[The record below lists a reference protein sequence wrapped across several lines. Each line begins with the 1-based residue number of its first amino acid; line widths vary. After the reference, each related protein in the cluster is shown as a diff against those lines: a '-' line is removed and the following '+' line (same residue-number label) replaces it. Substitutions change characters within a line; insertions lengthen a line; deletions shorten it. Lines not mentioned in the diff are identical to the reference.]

1 MEKLKEILQ
10 IKAVKGI
17 IIGIVSMLVL
27 AFLGYMIILYGGKLV
42 VKEEDFYL
50 PSTTTIETVDGEIV
64 GELFD
69 ERRYLVSIDEIPEHV
84 LESFVAIE
92 DRRFYSHSG
101 VDFRSVFRAVYRDIV
116 ARSKVEGA
124 STITQQLAKNLFLE
138 NDKTWMRKTKEVMA
152 AIYLEREFSKREILE
167 LYLNK
172 IYFGNGL
179 HGIEAASRHFFSK
192 SVKDLTI
199 SEGALLAGL
208 VQAPNYY
215 FPENHPERALERRN
229 IVLRS
234 MERNEVITMEKRIEE
249 EGKSLGLEIEERK
262 NQPWN
267 DSYLDL
273 VTKEVR
279 EKNNL
284 SMEQLRHG
292 GYRIIVHLN
301 EEFQKIAYEKFQ
313 EDHYFPGNTEGVEG
327 AFIMMDEKTGRVV
340 SSLGGRDYSFGN
352 LNRATVKRQPG
363 STIKPLVVYGPAMMK
378 DGYHPYTMLPDE
390 AFDYDGYVV
399 SNVDGKYSGLVS
411 MYDAIVQSKNA
422 PTVWLFNEIGSKESK
437 SYLEKMNISIS
448 DEGLPVAL
456 GGLTEGMTPIDM
468 VKGFSSFGN
477 DGKSVEPYLVERIIN
492 RESENIYEAK
502 TLQYE
507 VFTPQVAWYMTEILQ
522 RAVSEGTGKAGEYSK
537 ALAGKTGTTEHPR
550 VEGKIKDA
558 WFVGYTPKYV
568 SALWMGYDVSDEDH
582 YLTGGSS
589 YPTELTKAIFSEM
602 DKEVSLGDEFV
613 KPEYVQS
620 LPEPIKLEEVNDL
633 KVSYTFGGFPFIKG
647 KLTWESENENR
658 VIYHIYEQTEDGSK
672 LIGETPGSNREYIID
687 KVPLLKRGRYYIVPF
702 DPNTNQEGLPSD
714 IVELSL

>member
-1 MEKLKEILQ
+1 
-10 IKAVKGI
+10 
-17 IIGIVSMLVL
+17 
-27 AFLGYMIILYGGKLV
+27 
-42 VKEEDFYL
+42 
-50 PSTTTIETVDGEIV
+50 VDGEIV

-313 EDHYFPGNTEGVEG
+313 EDHYFPGNTE
-327 AFIMMDEKTGRVV
+327 
-340 SSLGGRDYSFGN
+340 
-352 LNRATVKRQPG
+352 
-363 STIKPLVVYGPAMMK
+363 
-378 DGYHPYTMLPDE
+378 
-390 AFDYDGYVV
+390 
-399 SNVDGKYSGLVS
+399 
-411 MYDAIVQSKNA
+411 
-422 PTVWLFNEIGSKESK
+422 
-437 SYLEKMNISIS
+437 
-448 DEGLPVAL
+448 
-456 GGLTEGMTPIDM
+456 
-468 VKGFSSFGN
+468 
-477 DGKSVEPYLVERIIN
+477 
-492 RESENIYEAK
+492 
-502 TLQYE
+502 
-507 VFTPQVAWYMTEILQ
+507 
-522 RAVSEGTGKAGEYSK
+522 
-537 ALAGKTGTTEHPR
+537 
-550 VEGKIKDA
+550 
-558 WFVGYTPKYV
+558 
-568 SALWMGYDVSDEDH
+568 
-582 YLTGGSS
+582 
-589 YPTELTKAIFSEM
+589 
-602 DKEVSLGDEFV
+602 
-613 KPEYVQS
+613 
-620 LPEPIKLEEVNDL
+620 
-633 KVSYTFGGFPFIKG
+633 
-647 KLTWESENENR
+647 
-658 VIYHIYEQTEDGSK
+658 
-672 LIGETPGSNREYIID
+672 
-687 KVPLLKRGRYYIVPF
+687 
-702 DPNTNQEGLPSD
+702 
-714 IVELSL
+714 